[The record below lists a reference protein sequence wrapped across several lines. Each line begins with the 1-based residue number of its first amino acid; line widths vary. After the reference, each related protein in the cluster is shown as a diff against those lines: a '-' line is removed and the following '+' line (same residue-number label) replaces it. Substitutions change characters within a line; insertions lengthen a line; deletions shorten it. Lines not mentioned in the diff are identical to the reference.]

1 MESFFAGACTWQKTL
16 LSLQVWNLVTHG
28 EQIMRAADC
37 KPFVQKGRGF
47 GPARFALHS
56 PFPAVRCR
64 NRREAASQSMMA
76 SAAST

>member
-37 KPFVQKGRGF
+37 KPFVQKGQR
-47 GPARFALHS
+47 
-56 PFPAVRCR
+56 PF
-64 NRREAASQSMMA
+64 
-76 SAAST
+76 

>member
-1 MESFFAGACTWQKTL
+1 MADKLCARQTASLLFKKGNALFEQSQTGGAEAPPV
-16 LSLQVWNLVTHG
+16 S
-28 EQIMRAADC
+28 
-37 KPFVQKGRGF
+37 
-47 GPARFALHS
+47 ALHS